1 MSLAGLRVNL
11 HAELAGHVYGGCW
24 SRSRNGCRRRD
35 LPFNRRVE
43 RRDAGPH
50 AITQVGEFL
59 LYPEGLPL
67 EARQAGN
74 VVLLRIVGRRVRATQ
89 EGRFRVVRRAS
100 RRDATLKR
108 WRARGRRRER
118 LCAIGFCTAYRR
130 SFGRGGYR
138 ASEGHSALCYIYTRM
153 AVDPF
158 CRKPPSLPA
167 HPESKPPSRQ

>member
-74 VVLLRIVGRRVRATQ
+74 VVLLRIVGRRIRATQ

-108 WRARGRRRER
+108 WRARGRYREINWSGHILCTGSLRAGEGCGRRR
-118 LCAIGFCTAYRR
+118 RWGRRRHLVCSILYYRTTIR
-130 SFGRGGYR
+130 FAGNR
-138 ASEGHSALCYIYTRM
+138 
-153 AVDPF
+153 
-158 CRKPPSLPA
+158 PP
-167 HPESKPPSRQ
+167 